1 MRTRLQIEQE
11 SNPEGGFLRETNS
24 TLQLEVLLDI
34 RELLSKRDAGNGST
48 GYSVPSC
55 TCGRTNA
62 LCPVHA
68 SYGIPH
74 GQ

>member
-1 MRTRLQIEQE
+1 MRTRLQIEE
-11 SNPEGGFLRETNS
+11 NIEHTSVPMEEAAEILS
-24 TLQLEVLLDI
+24 LEVLLDI